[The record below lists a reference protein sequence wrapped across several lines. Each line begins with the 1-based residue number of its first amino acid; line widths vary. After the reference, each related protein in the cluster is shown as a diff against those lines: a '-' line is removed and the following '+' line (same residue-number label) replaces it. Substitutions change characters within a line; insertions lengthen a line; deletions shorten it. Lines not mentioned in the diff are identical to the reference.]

1 VSTIFPSSS
10 FHHSLRLALT
20 SLALASGAPATA
32 SLLDVVELEPRPV
45 KAAPVAPP
53 VDGASGGEPPLATDD
68 AAPSAGVADLAAGTL
83 DELARMPWNVW
94 VGTSTS
100 YQTLFNADAVS
111 NDYLVSYLDI
121 VLTAE
126 LWEGTTMELEFEGT
140 GGNGPDGQIPGYAN
154 VWSAWNANA
163 GTYQSPD
170 GFDRLLVAEGFISLG
185 NVAPD
190 WVLDVGKIAATN
202 YIDTVRVANNSVNN
216 FLSAA
221 FTNAMT
227 YNGPFRGGGLALS
240 YVGSSRFDFRAVAV
254 RPDNSGDNAAS
265 NLFGGAQTTL
275 YWNQEEAPG
284 ALALYVWQNGGD
296 DDRTGAGLNL
306 DQDIGANVTAFG
318 RLGWSDEVDVGAPDQ
333 AIETS
338 WMAGCELRGDLWG
351 STADAFTFAV
361 GTASAHDAAL
371 EDEFVF
377 EGYYRHGVNDHC
389 EVSLHWQGIDNLAG
403 DAARD
408 LVTSLG
414 VRVNVWL

>member
-1 VSTIFPSSS
+1 MSTLSPSS
-10 FHHSLRLALT
+10 FHRSLRFCLT
-20 SLALASGAPATA
+20 SLAAASGAPAMA

-45 KAAPVAPP
+45 KPAPVVAQ
-53 VDGASGGEPPLATDD
+53 VDGPAGGDPP
-68 AAPSAGVADLAAGTL
+68 APSGAETLSEGVAEVAAQTL
-83 DELARMPWNVW
+83 EDVARMPWNVW

-154 VWSAWNANA
+154 VWSAWNANS

-170 GFDRLLVAEGFISLG
+170 GFDRLLVAEGFISMG

-202 YIDTVRVANNSVNN
+202 YLDTVRVANNSVNN

-221 FTNAMT
+221 FTNSMT
-227 YNGPFRGGGLALS
+227 YNGPFRGGGLALR
-240 YVGSSRFDFRAVAV
+240 YVGSASFDFRAVAV

-275 YWNQEEAPG
+275 FWNQEDEPG
-284 ALALYVWQNGGD
+284 SLALYVWQNGGD
-296 DDRTGAGLNL
+296 GDRTGAGVNL
-306 DQDIGANVTAFG
+306 DQDIGAHVTAFG
-318 RLGWSDEVDVGAPDQ
+318 RFGWTDEVDAGGPDQ
-333 AIETS
+333 AIETC
-338 WMAGCELRGDLWG
+338 WMAGCECRGDLW
-351 STADAFTFAV
+351 SAPTDSFALAA
-361 GTASAHDAAL
+361 GTAASHDATL

-377 EGYYRHGVNDHC
+377 EGYYKHIVNDHC
-389 EVSLHWQGIDNLAG
+389 EVSLHLQGIDKLAG

-408 LVTSLG
+408 LVTALG

>member
-1 VSTIFPSSS
+1 MANV
-10 FHHSLRLALT
+10 
-20 SLALASGAPATA
+20 
-32 SLLDVVELEPRPV
+32 LDVLELEPRPI
-45 KAAPVAPP
+45 KPAPAAPPI
-53 VDGASGGEPPLATDD
+53 DGPTGGEPPQPPT
-68 AAPSAGVADLAAGTL
+68 APALTEGVAEVAAKTL
-83 DELARMPWNVW
+83 EDVARLPWNVW

-126 LWEGTTMELEFEGT
+126 LWEGTTMELEFEGV
-140 GGNGPDGQIPGYAN
+140 GGNGPDAQIPGYAN
-154 VWSAWNANA
+154 VWSAWNGNG

-170 GFDRLLVAEGFISLG
+170 GFDRVLIAEGFLSMG

-227 YNGPFRGGGLALS
+227 YNGPFRGGGVALS

-254 RPDNSGDNAAS
+254 RPNNSGDNATS
-265 NLFGGAQTTL
+265 NLFGGAQATL
-275 YWNQEEAPG
+275 YWNQEEEPG
-284 ALALYVWQNGGD
+284 SLALYVWQNGGNG
-296 DDRTGAGLNL
+296 DRTGAGVNV
-306 DQDIGANVTAFG
+306 DQDLGAHVTAFG
-318 RLGWSDEVDVGAPDQ
+318 RWGWTNEIDVGGPDQ
-333 AIETS
+333 AIQS
-338 WMAGCELRGDLWG
+338 CWMAGCECRGDWWDSPSDSL
-351 STADAFTFAV
+351 ALAA
-361 GTASAHDAAL
+361 GTAASHDAAL

-377 EGYYRHGVNDHC
+377 EAYYRRTLNEHC
-389 EVSLHWQGIDNLAG
+389 EVSLHVQGIDKLAG
-403 DAARD
+403 DAARE
-408 LVTSLG
+408 LVTALG